1 MQTINTNLS
10 SLFGQRELSSAQ
22 SALGQSVERLS
33 SGLRINR
40 AKDDNAGLGISQE
53 LQRQTRAFAV
63 ATRNANDA
71 ISMVQTAE
79 GAMQSVSDM
88 LIRLKELTTQ
98 GANES
103 LSKEQRKFITGE
115 INQLR
120 KEINAVAERTQ
131 FNNTKLLTGDFTQ
144 AVQGEFTKATKL
156 DGTNHSVMATSTIKL
171 NTESEANTDPTKS
184 LFTVADVQVDS
195 AKDGKYTI
203 SADGA
208 NVILSRTD
216 GLITKSS
223 SLKLVLSNPGANEV
237 ALNNTT
243 DGTMVLNFSD
253 FGVALTVKN
262 KRVGTADRSVSEIA
276 TKIAALGATVN
287 DAYKD
292 KGWKAVSGADWA
304 VAPTGDPTAELKA
317 IITSTAG
324 NIRVT
329 NTTGATGILTVQ
341 GYPSGQADGANNLA
355 SWTDGSV
362 TEMAFRGTAAELN
375 TVLKTLQV
383 NNTTGLGEVTVNIVP
398 NRISVY
404 TNAQGVT
411 SYYEVVTTGGPYSWT
426 DARTAAKAKN
436 FNGLSGYLTNITSTG
451 EQSFIAGK
459 LSSDGWIGA
468 SDSDL
473 LGITGAVEGTWRWID
488 GPEAGKIFWIA
499 GTGNVSGGANQVSA
513 AFSNWNGGEP
523 NDSDA
528 GRVPAGE
535 DYAYAI
541 AGNLWNDYNNLNRNS
556 AYVVEYGGEAGV
568 SANTAKTILIG
579 SPGYINVGDAVDI
592 QAVATSGVGTY
603 GADSGIYRL
612 SANTTAKTV
621 TLKRFD
627 VDGETL
633 LASQTLSKPDGL
645 EKGRYTSLAFTQL
658 GVSLTLSNSS
668 DRGITLGDLESG
680 LEKDLTV
687 ASSRMASLIGANGP
701 VFQTG
706 EASRNEFAIG
716 AFQDMRLG
724 KNTDTGHGALFNEVN
739 DLIVAMAASSDPATV
754 SFQRLE
760 NKVSDMITVV
770 SAQRADFGAI
780 QNRLAAAVNNI
791 NEQYTNLTA
800 AKSQIQ
806 DTDFAWETARLAKLQ
821 IGQQAATAMLAQ
833 ANAIPNVIM
842 ALIE

>member
-1 MQTINTNLS
+1 MQSISTNLT
-10 SLFGQRELSSAQ
+10 SLFSQRELSAAQ
-22 SALGQSVERLS
+22 GLLSSSVERLS
-33 SGLRINR
+33 SGMRINR
-40 AKDDNAGLGISQE
+40 AKDDVAGLGITQE
-53 LQRQTRAFAV
+53 LQRQTRSFAG

-103 LSKEQRKFITGE
+103 LSKEQRKFIAGE

-120 KEINAVAERTQ
+120 KEINAVTERTQ

-144 AVQGEFTKATKL
+144 AVQGEFTKAAKL
-156 DGTNHSVMATSTIKL
+156 DGTNNSVLATSTLKL
-171 NTESEANTDPTKS
+171 ATESEANADVTKS
-184 LFTVADVQVDS
+184 LFTVADLQVDA

-223 SLKLVLSNPGANEV
+223 SLKLVSSNPGANEV
-237 ALNNTT
+237 AINNTA

-253 FGVALTVKN
+253 FGVTLTVKN
-262 KRVGTADRSVSEIA
+262 KRIGTSDRSVSEIA
-276 TKIAALGATVN
+276 TKIAALGATEN
-287 DAYKD
+287 DAFKN

-304 VAPTGDPTAELKA
+304 VAPTGDPNAELKA

-324 NIRVT
+324 NIRIT
-329 NTTGATGILTVQ
+329 NTTGGTGILSVQ
-341 GYPSGQADGANNLA
+341 GYPSGQADGVANLA
-355 SWTDGSV
+355 AWTAGAG
-362 TEMAFRGTAAELN
+362 TEIAFRGTAAELN
-375 TVLKTLQV
+375 TVLKTLEV

-411 SYYEVVTTGGPYSWT
+411 SYYEVVNSGNILWSN
-426 DARTAAKAKN
+426 ARAGALAKS
-436 FNGLSGYLTNITSTG
+436 FNGLTGYLVNLTSTG
-451 EQSFIAGK
+451 ESSFIQSK

-468 SDSDL
+468 SDE
-473 LGITGAVEGTWRWID
+473 AVEGQWRWMD
-488 GPEAGKIFWIA
+488 GPEAGLQFWQGAA
-499 GTGNVSGGANQVSA
+499 GGSRVAGGAGQVTSLYA
-513 AFSNWNGGEP
+513 NWAGGEP
-523 NDSDA
+523 NDA
-528 GRVPAGE
+528 GVGGE

-541 AGNLWNDYNNLNRNS
+541 GGGNWNDYSGTNNGPIS
-556 AYVVEYGGEAGV
+556 YIVEYGGVAGI

-592 QAVATSGVGTY
+592 QSVATSGVGAY

-612 SANTTAKTV
+612 SANTATKTV

-706 EASRNEFAIG
+706 EASRHEFAIG

-739 DLIVAMAASSDPATV
+739 DLIVSMAASSDPATA

-760 NKVSDMITVV
+760 NKVNDMITVV
-770 SAQRADFGAI
+770 TAQRSDFGAI

-791 NEQYTNLTA
+791 TEQYSNLTA
-800 AKSQIQ
+800 ANSQIQ
-806 DTDFAWETARLAKLQ
+806 DTDFAWEAARLAKLQ

>member
-22 SALGQSVERLS
+22 NALGQSVERLS

-120 KEINAVAERTQ
+120 KEINAVTERTQ
-131 FNNTKLLTGDFTQ
+131 FNNTKLLTGDFSE
-144 AVQGEFTKATKL
+144 AVKGEFTEATKL
-156 DGTNHSVMATSTIKL
+156 DGTNNSVLATSTIKKDVA
-171 NTESEANTDPTKS
+171 SAAIGDPAKS
-184 LFTVADVQVDS
+184 RFSFADIQVD
-195 AKDGKYTI
+195 AATDGKY
-203 SADGA
+203 SLSNNGA
-208 NVILSRTD
+208 VLTLSRTV
-216 GLITKSS
+216 GLVTKTQSITIVS
-223 SLKLVLSNPGANEV
+223 GAAGKNEV
-237 ALNNTT
+237 QLNNTAN
-243 DGTMVLNFSD
+243 GTMDFNFSEL
-253 FGVALTVKN
+253 GVSITVKN
-262 KRVGTADRSVSEIA
+262 EQIGTSDRSGSEVA
-276 TKIAALGATVN
+276 TKIAAMGVTPNADYQN
-287 DAYKD
+287 
-292 KGWKAVSGADWA
+292 KGWKTVSGADWA
-304 VAPTGDPTAELKA
+304 AGGGTLKA
-317 IITSTAG
+317 VITSTAG
-324 NIRVT
+324 NIRLT
-329 NTTGATGILTVQ
+329 STTGITSVK
-341 GYPSGQADGANNLA
+341 GYNGAVTDGAATNG
-355 SWTDGSV
+355 SFTDGSA
-362 TEMAFRGTAAELN
+362 TTIAFTGSASQLN
-375 TVLKTLQV
+375 NVLKTLQV
-383 NNTTGLGEVTVNIVP
+383 NGTTGLGE
-398 NRISVY
+398 ISVEVLPAALSVF
-404 TNAQGVT
+404 TSSTGIT
-411 SYYEVVTTGGPYSWT
+411 SYYEVKTSGDVAWTT
-426 DARTAAKAKN
+426 ARTGATSST
-436 FNGLSGYLTNITSTG
+436 FNGLTGYLANITSAE
-451 EQSFIAGK
+451 EQSFIASKVSG
-459 LSSDGWIGA
+459 LAWFGATDQTTADVWIWA
-468 SDSDL
+468 
-473 LGITGAVEGTWRWID
+473 D
-488 GPEAGKIFWIA
+488 GPEAGQQFWQGLA
-499 GTGNVSGGANQVSA
+499 GGSAVGGRYN
-513 AFSNWNGGEP
+513 NWAVGEP
-523 NDSDA
+523 NNA
-528 GRVPAGE
+528 GGE
-535 DYAYAI
+535 DYAHLLAN
-541 AGNLWNDYNNLNRNS
+541 GKWNDFPNTNNVNQ
-556 AYVVEYGGEAGV
+556 YIVEYGGVRGV
-568 SANTAKTILIG
+568 STNTSKTILIG
-579 SPGYINVGDAVDI
+579 TPGYINVGDAVDI
-592 QAVATSGVGTY
+592 QAVATSGVGTF
-603 GADSGIYRL
+603 GADSGVYRL

-627 VDGETL
+627 VDGEAL

-658 GVSLTLSNSS
+658 GVSLTLSNGS

-687 ASSRMASLIGANGP
+687 ASSRMASPIGANGP

-770 SAQRADFGAI
+770 TAQRADFGAI

-791 NEQYTNLTA
+791 NEQFVNLTA
-800 AKSQIQ
+800 AKSQIE

-821 IGQQAATAMLAQ
+821 IGQQSAAAMLAQ